1 MTTTSAQTAE
11 ARAQIVNLVR
21 DFVRRE
27 VEPIANRYDNEDVYP
42 HELVAP
48 MREMGLFGITI
59 PEEYGGMGLDYTTF
73 AMIFEE
79 LSKGWMSV
87 SGIIGTHHVLA
98 HVVATGGT
106 EEQKQRFL
114 PRMAAGEIRGG
125 LGLTEPDA
133 GSDVAELE
141 HYGPQG
147 RRRVRAERIQD
158 VHNQRRERQR
168 LRRARKDGH
177 RSAAGLSRA

>member
-1 MTTTSAQTAE
+1 MSADTSSE
-11 ARAQIVNLVR
+11 IRGQIVNMVR

-27 VEPIANRYDNEDVYP
+27 VQPIADRYDNEDIYP
-42 HELVAP
+42 HELVGP

-98 HVVATGGT
+98 HVVATGGHGGA
-106 EEQKQRFL
+106 E
-114 PRMAAGEIRGG
+114 AAVPSAPGIWR
-125 LGLTEPDA
+125 D
-133 GSDVAELE
+133 
-141 HYGPQG
+141 QG
-147 RRRVRAERIQD
+147 RPRSHRAGRRKRRAGHPHD
-158 VHNQRRERQR
+158 RRE
-168 LRRARKDGH
+168 GW
-177 RSAAGLSRA
+177 

>member
-1 MTTTSAQTAE
+1 MSTNTSTE
-11 ARAQIVNLVR
+11 VRGQIVNMVR

-27 VEPIANRYDNEDVYP
+27 VNPIADRYDNEDIYP
-42 HELVAP
+42 HELVEP

-59 PEEYGGMGLDYTTF
+59 PEEYGGLGLDHTSF

-98 HVVATGGT
+98 HVVANGGT

-114 PRMAAGEIRGG
+114 PRMAVGRHSRRPRPHRAGRG
-125 LGLTEPDA
+125 
-133 GSDVAELE
+133 
-141 HYGPQG
+141 
-147 RRRVRAERIQD
+147 
-158 VHNQRRERQR
+158 
-168 LRRARKDGH
+168 
-177 RSAAGLSRA
+177 